1 MDATYNHEGNDYRD
15 NVLELGNIEMAETID
30 QHYQEDKQDVKD
42 YDSFRSYGLPSEIGS
57 LLLGRENSSL
67 GNQPNVS

>member
-30 QHYQEDKQDVKD
+30 
-42 YDSFRSYGLPSEIGS
+42 
-57 LLLGRENSSL
+57 
-67 GNQPNVS
+67 